1 MKGSR
6 AVLVLAAVVLILGAP
21 TIWAHDQYA
30 VSIEKVISPGRA
42 TVVCDTDA
50 FTFLTD
56 DYLIVTFEKL
66 SSAQVKLTVKRLT
79 GLYSVEEVS
88 VTWGCYPPV
97 GLLLDS
103 SSGDSFI
110 LNTETGYAEK

>member
-6 AVLVLAAVVLILGAP
+6 AVLALAAVVLVLGAP
-21 TIWAHDQYA
+21 AAWALDLYA
-30 VSIEKVISPGRA
+30 TSIEKVISPGQA

-50 FTFLTD
+50 FTVVTD

-66 SSAQVKLTVKRLT
+66 STAQVKLTVKRLT
-79 GLYSVEEVS
+79 RLYPVEEVS
-88 VTWGCYPPV
+88 VNWGGYPPV
-97 GLLLDS
+97 GLMLGS
-103 SSGDSFI
+103 SGGDSFI